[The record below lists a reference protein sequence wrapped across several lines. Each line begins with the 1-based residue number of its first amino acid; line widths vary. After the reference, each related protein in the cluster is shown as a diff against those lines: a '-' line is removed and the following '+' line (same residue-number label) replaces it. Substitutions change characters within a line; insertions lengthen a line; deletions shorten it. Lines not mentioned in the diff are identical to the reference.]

1 MSTQTKRIQNKIS
14 PKEKVEKVKSDLKPK
29 QSRDLLLLL
38 LMGMTIFIMILGHE
52 NIDTMG
58 FSMYG
63 TMLVSMM
70 LMYINRHMDMSEAA
84 HKALTILVLIGVA
97 AIIGLMAANI
107 YFQFSDW
114 SLGSC
119 ELSKQI

>member
-70 LMYINRHMDMSEAA
+70 LMYINRHVDMSEAA
-84 HKALTILVLIGVA
+84 HKALAILVLIGVA

-107 YFQFSDW
+107 YFQFADW
-114 SLGSC
+114 SLGS
-119 ELSKQI
+119 